1 MGGGADWKEGL
12 QDLVDQVLGLT
23 SVQWGYAVIAA
34 AAVFLWIWV
43 MGAPK
48 GRRPGVVAGAAAVI
62 VGAGVSLALALFAP
76 HHLA

>member
-1 MGGGADWKEGL
+1 MGEGAEWKERL
-12 QDLVDQVLGLT
+12 QDLLDQVLGLT
-23 SVQWGYAVIAA
+23 PVQWGYAAIVA

-48 GRRPGVVAGAAAVI
+48 ARQPAVAAAAAVI
-62 VGAGVSLALALFAP
+62 IGAGVSLALALFAP

>member
-1 MGGGADWKEGL
+1 MAEGANWQEGL
-12 QDLVDQVLGLT
+12 RDLVDQVLNLT
-23 SVQWGYAVIAA
+23 PIQWGYAAIVA

-43 MGAPK
+43 VGAPK
-48 GRRPGVVAGAAAVI
+48 ERRPAVAGAAAVI